1 MGSRRLVAAPLEPKG
16 VVTARRDVVSS
27 EGSEALGVVRYV
39 GELPGARILEHFVQ
53 KATIAGWGAKY

>member
-1 MGSRRLVAAPLEPKG
+1 VAAPLEPKG
-16 VVTARRDVVSS
+16 TMTARRDVVSS